1 MVLTYAVHGVC
12 ECVSYLGPALGG
24 GHGALQGK
32 YGMAADQFVS
42 LNIATADGEIITVSE
57 ESDDQDLWWAVRGAG
72 HNFGIVTSVT
82 SKVYDVPDGGLW
94 AYEQLAFTGDQ
105 VEALFEHFNDLAD
118 IQPPGFFVWTY
129 LLRIPG
135 LDPENVSP
143 SALPRRIEL
152 IWTACLYRQ
161 LRARGCRGNRVRNYS
176 TLP

>member
-1 MVLTYAVHGVC
+1 MKVVLIYAVHGVC

-32 YGMAADQFVS
+32 YGMASDQFVS

-72 HNFGIVTSVT
+72 HNFGIVTSAT
-82 SKVYDVPDGGLW
+82 SKVYDIPNDGLW
-94 AYEQLAFTGDQ
+94 AFEQLAFTGDQ
-105 VEALFEHFNDLAD
+105 VEELFEHFNDLAD

-129 LLRIPG
+129 LVRT
-135 LDPENVSP
+135 PENVRP
-143 SALPRRIEL
+143 LVCPRRIKL
-152 IWTACLYRQ
+152 IWTACLHRQ
-161 LRARGCRGNRVRNYS
+161 LREGGCGGNRARAYS